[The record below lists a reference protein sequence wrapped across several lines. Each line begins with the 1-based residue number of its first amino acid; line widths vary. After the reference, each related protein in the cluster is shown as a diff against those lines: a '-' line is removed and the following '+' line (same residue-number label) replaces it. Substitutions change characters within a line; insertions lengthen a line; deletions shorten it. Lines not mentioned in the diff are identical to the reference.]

1 MCGTYHAMMN
11 FELRVVSPEKFKQYM
26 EFRNSNPKASNAEAL
41 KSIGE
46 APYAT
51 STSPFLSGREDTRN
65 STNTVDLNKSAQ

>member
-1 MCGTYHAMMN
+1 
-11 FELRVVSPEKFKQYM
+11 M